1 MRLLAIPLVASLF
14 FARDIVRTAPEA
26 APAPPPPPA
35 PVAVEEP
42 EEIAGQVLAPPP
54 VAAIR
59 ETDAAVPR
67 GVVVKLHRAAD
78 GGYFRAELRRGGY
91 LVALR
96 RGDERAA
103 GEGVASIP
111 VVEGDEPVIW
121 ETTKLDTLATA
132 RGTLRIEGGAARIRM
147 AEPPV
152 AAAGEQRRL
161 HTCVSHEDGAGGFTV
176 ICGVRSGATA
186 ASVTG
191 GDPKAGVFGAGT
203 SPRVVR
209 MDLPAPSEG
218 VEARVLGYSAG
229 IDGVVIRAEATRAAG
244 EDRASLAILS
254 SDRPQPMVPRR
265 TFYKCCCVF

>member
-14 FARDIVRTAPEA
+14 FARDLVRTAPEA
-26 APAPPPPPA
+26 APAPPPPPDA
-35 PVAVEEP
+35 AAVQEP
-42 EEIAGQVLAPPP
+42 EDLAGQVLAPPP

-59 ETDAAVPR
+59 ETDAPVPR
-67 GVVVKLHRAAD
+67 GVVVKLRRAGE
-78 GGYFRAELRRGGY
+78 GGFKAELRRGGY

-103 GEGVASIP
+103 GDGVASIP
-111 VVEGDEPVIW
+111 IVEGDEPVIW
-121 ETTKLDTLATA
+121 ETTKLDTLATT

-209 MDLPAPSEG
+209 MDLPAPTEG

-244 EDRASLAILS
+244 EDRASLAVLS
-254 SDRPQPMVPRR
+254 SDRPQPMVPRQAV
-265 TFYKCCCVF
+265 YKCCVCF